1 MYNFLE
7 FYSYLGYY
15 LYLWSENMFCIKS
28 VLLTILQLVLWF
40 NIECI
45 WIDILSVL
53 EKNVSA
59 AAVLWSVKYIN
70 MN

>member
-7 FYSYLGYY
+7 FYGYLGYY
-15 LYLWSENMFCIKS
+15 LYLWSENMFYIKS

-45 WIDILSVL
+45 LIDILSVL

-59 AAVLWSVKYIN
+59 TDVLWSVKYIN

>member
-1 MYNFLE
+1 M
-7 FYSYLGYY
+7 FY
-15 LYLWSENMFCIKS
+15 IKS

-45 WIDILSVL
+45 FIDILSVL

-59 AAVLWSVKYIN
+59 AVVLWTVKYIN